1 MAAGLEGAASGL
13 EAAGPEATGSG
24 GWVVGWEAVGGLFGE
39 IDKTEGTKI
48 LFARLAKK
56 VSTGTFWEVFQK
68 SQLSPKEK
76 KVLLPCTVCLFELAS
91 ASET

>member
-39 IDKTEGTKI
+39 IEKTEGTKI
-48 LFARLAKK
+48 LFARLG
-56 VSTGTFWEVFQK
+56 SSQK
-68 SQLSPKEK
+68 FPLKLFGKFFKSRSSHQREK
-76 KVLLPCTVCLFELAS
+76 RFYYKNFCR
-91 ASET
+91 

>member
-1 MAAGLEGAASGL
+1 
-13 EAAGPEATGSG
+13 
-24 GWVVGWEAVGGLFGE
+24 VVGWEAVGGLFGE
-39 IDKTEGTKI
+39 IEKTEGTKI

-68 SQLSPKEK
+68 SQLSPKREKILLQKLLSLKEK
-76 KVLLPCTVCLFELAS
+76 KVLLPCTRCLFELAS